1 MISIFLK
8 KSAVEEGGGEGGRG
22 GLGKECS
29 ETLMESRVIALKSLS
44 YTALWLAWNIICKQ
58 ERQALSI
65 LKTLA

>member
-1 MISIFLK
+1 MIIAEMISIFLK

-44 YTALWLAWNIICKQ
+44 YTAL
-58 ERQALSI
+58 
-65 LKTLA
+65 